1 MDSAPGTVQ
10 PWISVQTEGW
20 EALLIETRGS
30 GWWWAE
36 YEAAEENFLLH
47 SNKLTMGSTEE
58 KKIFTGNKLTTIIF
72 RIMISG
78 ACFSVALLNMGLKIL
93 YVGTR
98 ITLKT
103 KLTGELASLM
113 SLPKWH
119 FEHYSQSESIGK
131 QQNQK
136 IGNQKVKA
144 KVFKS
149 FMFLCLSNGYSA
161 LRTKLIQFLTITVL
175 RPTYLWQWE
184 TDHRRYRKDT
194 SSYFL
199 LSKGNH
205 ILCCVDI
212 SFFLEEVYWQMEQ
225 LVVFS

>member
-1 MDSAPGTVQ
+1 
-10 PWISVQTEGW
+10 
-20 EALLIETRGS
+20 
-30 GWWWAE
+30 
-36 YEAAEENFLLH
+36 
-47 SNKLTMGSTEE
+47 MGSTEE

-98 ITLKT
+98 ITLKI

-175 RPTYLWQWE
+175 RPTYL
-184 TDHRRYRKDT
+184 
-194 SSYFL
+194 
-199 LSKGNH
+199 
-205 ILCCVDI
+205 
-212 SFFLEEVYWQMEQ
+212 
-225 LVVFS
+225 

>member
-78 ACFSVALLNMGLKIL
+78 ACSVALLNMGLKIL